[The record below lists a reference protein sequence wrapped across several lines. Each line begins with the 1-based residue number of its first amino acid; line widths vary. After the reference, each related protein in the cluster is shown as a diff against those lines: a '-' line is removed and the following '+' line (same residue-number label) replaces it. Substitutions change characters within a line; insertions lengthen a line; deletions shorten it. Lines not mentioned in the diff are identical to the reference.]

1 MTIGLLAASLATRQA
16 WGTGVLTVFLAA
28 LAGASYRR
36 HRTSG
41 AVMYGAGVVFG
52 LAVTVMSATGHVF
65 HGL

>member
-1 MTIGLLAASLATRQA
+1 
-16 WGTGVLTVFLAA
+16 LAA